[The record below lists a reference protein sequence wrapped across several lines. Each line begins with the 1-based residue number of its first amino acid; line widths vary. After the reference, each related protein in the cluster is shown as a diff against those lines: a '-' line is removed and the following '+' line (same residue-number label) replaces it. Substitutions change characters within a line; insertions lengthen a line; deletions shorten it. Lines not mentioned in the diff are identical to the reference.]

1 MNRFPAR
8 WLSWGVKTNLALS
21 SFALL
26 GLLAAA
32 PSCSSSSSPAAPS
45 AAAPGAPTR
54 DPVKIDGAAAKA
66 LVAAGAQLIDV
77 RSEGEYSGGHIDG
90 ATNIPIDR
98 LADSLAQIK
107 KDKPVIV
114 YCAAGVRAG
123 RAATLLANAGYDVR
137 NLGSMSAWP
146 Q

>member
-1 MNRFPAR
+1 MNRFSPP
-8 WLSWGVKTNLALS
+8 WLSWSVKTRLTLASLV
-21 SFALL
+21 LL
-26 GLLAAA
+26 GLVAAGG
-32 PSCSSSSSPAAPS
+32 CSSSSPPAAGP
-45 AAAPGAPTR
+45 AATGAPAKE
-54 DPVKIDGAAAKA
+54 PVKIDGAAAKA

-77 RSEGEYSGGHIDG
+77 RSEGEYGGGHIDG

-98 LADSLAQIK
+98 LADSLARIK